1 MLEYFMQLLHIKE
14 LTVSCNGV
22 VPQLMFSL
30 LGSTAQS
37 TRLLVS
43 LYQVRAY
50 NCDLHSVVPPR
61 RIRLPEQAHY
71 TPEMAKLDVIPEL
84 TAVTLGAL
92 I

>member
-1 MLEYFMQLLHIKE
+1 MQLLHIKE
-14 LTVSCNGV
+14 LAASCNGV
-22 VPQLMFSL
+22 VPQLLFSL
-30 LGSTAQS
+30 LGSPAQS

-50 NCDLHSVVPPR
+50 GCDLCSEVPPR

-71 TPEMAKLDVIPEL
+71 TSEMAKLDIITEL
-84 TAVTLGAL
+84 TTLTLGAL